1 MLHSYI
7 SNKHAN
13 LLVKTTDGG
22 VEYMCLDNN
31 ATLSVEGDATDA
43 EMHLNGEWLG
53 TTERNEDD
61 TYTVVFGDGTELTV
75 GCGEDEFEA
84 FALSV
89 LAEA

>member
-31 ATLSVEGDATDA
+31 ATLSVEGDAMDA
-43 EMHLNGEWLG
+43 EMHLNGVWLG

-61 TYTVVFGDGTELTV
+61 SYTVVFADGKEQIV
-75 GCGEDEFEA
+75 GCGEDEFET
-84 FALSV
+84 FALSM
-89 LAEA
+89 LA